1 MAKPKT
7 WDHTHCGVSEGRLQE
22 FRQVGARF
30 ELMRERAGVLRIQLS
45 GLKEPGLVGVWRSA
59 EGGDAVFLA
68 DSPDQ
73 LKAWRSWRA
82 GC

>member
-1 MAKPKT
+1 MPSWEYK
-7 WDHTHCGVSEGRLQE
+7 HVGVSEGTLQE
-22 FRQVGARF
+22 FKQRGARF
-30 ELMRERAGVLRIQLS
+30 ELLRERQGILRIQLS

-73 LKAWRSWRA
+73 LKAWRTWRA
-82 GC
+82 AC